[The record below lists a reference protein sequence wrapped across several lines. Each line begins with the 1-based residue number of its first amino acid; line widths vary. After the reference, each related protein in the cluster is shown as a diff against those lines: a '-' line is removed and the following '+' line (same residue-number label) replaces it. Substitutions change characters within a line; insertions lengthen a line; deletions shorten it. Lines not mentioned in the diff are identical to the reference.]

1 VKPLCPKEIAQL
13 LGVSVRTAQRLL
25 KTGELRAF
33 RAGPKLLRT
42 NQAELDRYIALRWN
56 RPAAQ

>member
-13 LGVSVRTAQRLL
+13 LGISVRTAQRLL
-25 KTGELRAF
+25 KTGEIRAF

-42 NQAELDRYIALRWN
+42 TQAELDRYVALRWN
-56 RPAAQ
+56 RPAA